1 MAHMKKLTIIIL
13 LLISLGL
20 NAQVSPLI
28 DKYKQ
33 VFPNAQSV
41 RLWEERNLEIDF
53 KDGEILITQNVT
65 EENLYL
71 NDAATFRSKESIN
84 FSSFYEL
91 ESVEASSY
99 LFDNGKYKELKVKDF
114 VTKDDMGDS
123 FYDDSKSIN
132 FIYPN
137 LQSGSKSKL
146 SYKQKIKN
154 PRFLGAFFLGGFEP
168 IINGKFTIT
177 VDKNIN
183 LEFKEFN
190 IENVDILFSKEEKR
204 GKNIFSWE
212 VKNLDKFEY
221 DPDAPDFRN
230 TIPHIVPIIA
240 NYEKDGHSYQIL
252 GEVKDLYSWYY
263 SLVKDVNKDA
273 PTQDL
278 VNITNTLIK
287 DKNTD
292 LEKVKAIYYWVQENI
307 KYIAFEY
314 ALGGFIPR
322 KANDVFKK
330 KYGDCKD
337 NSSILQE
344 MLEIAGLQGNLTWIG
359 TRSIP
364 YTYDQLPTPAV
375 DNHMILTYRN
385 GEKVYYLDATGRYIP
400 IDLPSSFIQ
409 GKEAL
414 VAIDQHQY
422 EIQKVPVVAPEVN
435 MIKDSININID
446 GDILRGTGLFNI
458 SGYAKIDFFNRL
470 ESIKK
475 QEDLNDFY
483 INQLSKGN
491 NKFLIDY
498 FKETNK
504 FDYEKNFIVDY
515 SFNIQNYLNFHEDEI
530 YINLNFNNE
539 LGRLRLKDDRKTA
552 KEYRYKTLLK
562 STVNLIVPDDKE
574 VAYIPENFNAKTDFS
589 RCRIN
594 YKRLNNII
602 EYQFELILDFLVLE
616 KQQQK
621 QFNAFL
627 KDIEK
632 NLKEVIVLKNK
643 S

>member
-1 MAHMKKLTIIIL
+1 MKKLTIIIL